1 MKQTILKSKLVK
13 VETGNIMIAV
23 LNEIKAMDLGINAGD
38 RIRISMGKKHVNAI
52 VDLSSVDILPDEI
65 GLFEEV
71 SKELGIKKN
80 NVKLKIKQVP
90 NPKSVEYIKKKVNG
104 KTLSYDEIYE
114 IVNDVVHN
122 KLSDIEMS
130 AFVTAT
136 YTEGLTFEET
146 ISLTKAVVNTGNT
159 LHLKNKLIVDKHC
172 LGGVAGNRTTMV
184 VVPIIAA
191 FGLVMP
197 KTSSRSI
204 TSPAGTADTMEV
216 LAEVEFSAEKLE
228 KIVEKVGAC
237 IAFGGTVNLAAA
249 DDKLIKVRHP
259 LHLDPIGLMLA
270 SIMAKK
276 KAVGSTHV
284 LIDIPIGEEAKVKTF
299 DEAELLGTLFES
311 VGEELNMKV
320 DYIITDGSSP
330 IGRGIGPLLE
340 ARDVLMV
347 LQQHEN
353 RPLDLEK
360 KSLELAGIILEFSDK
375 VSRGKGEKIAK
386 EILQSGKAWLKMKEI
401 IKAQKGNPNIN
412 IEDLTPKAYKYEI
425 KAKASG
431 VVKKISNRSIAKVA
445 LAAGAPA
452 VIDAGVYLEKIKGDK
467 VKKGETLMSIYYKS
481 KEKLKKCLDILKENP
496 PYVIE

>member
-1 MKQTILKSKLVK
+1 MTRTFLKSKLIK
-13 VETGNIMIAV
+13 VETGNIMVAV
-23 LNEIKAMDLGINAGD
+23 LNELKAIELGISAGD
-38 RIRISMGKKHVNAI
+38 RIRISKGRKHVNAI

-71 SKELGIKKN
+71 SMELGIKKN
-80 NVKLKIKQVP
+80 NVKLEIKQVP
-90 NPKSVEYIKKKVNG
+90 SPKSLEFIKKKING
-104 KTLSYDEIYE
+104 KTLTYDEIYE
-114 IVNDVVHN
+114 IINDIVHN
-122 KLSDIEMS
+122 KLSDVEMS

-146 ISLTKAVVNTGNT
+146 VNLTRAVVNTGDT
-159 LHLKNKLIVDKHC
+159 LHLKKKLIVDKHC

-191 FGLVMP
+191 FGLTMP

-216 LAEVEFSAEKLE
+216 LTEVEFSAKELE
-228 KIVEKVGAC
+228 KIVRRIGAC

-259 LHLDPIGLMLA
+259 LHLDPVGLMLA

-299 DEAELLGTLFES
+299 DEAELLGTLFER
-311 VGEELNMKV
+311 VGEKLNMKV
-320 DYIITDGSSP
+320 EYIITDGNFP

-347 LQQHEN
+347 LQQHEK

-360 KSLELAGIILEFSDK
+360 KCLELAGIIIEFSDK
-375 VSRGKGEKIAK
+375 VKRGQGEKIAEELLK
-386 EILQSGKAWLKMKEI
+386 SGRAWQKMKEI
-401 IKAQKGNPNIN
+401 IKAQKGNPNIK
-412 IEDLTPKAYKYEI
+412 IEDLEPRTLSYNI
-425 KAKASG
+425 KSEKSG
-431 VVKKISNRSIAKVA
+431 VIKKISNKSIARIA
-445 LAAGAPA
+445 LAAGAPS
-452 VIDAGVYLEKIKGDK
+452 VMDAGVYLHKIKGDE
-467 VKKGETLMSIYYKS
+467 VKKGETLMTIYYKS
-481 KEKLKKCLDILKENP
+481 NEKLKKCLSILKENP
-496 PYVIE
+496 PYTIK